1 MLSYTGVRIA
11 QHKLDISS
19 NEKVRKDNGHCRSE
33 RMAVIM
39 DFRWDSF
46 WLIVQRY
53 LSMAL
58 T

>member
-1 MLSYTGVRIA
+1 MRIA

-19 NEKVRKDNGHCRSE
+19 NERECKDNGHCRSG

-46 WLIVQRY
+46 WQIVQRY
-53 LSMAL
+53 L
-58 T
+58 